1 MTLPPSPIYSRWMRT
16 QLHAAANLFIQSTLT
31 IVQEAMLASFKDA
44 GISAAP
50 KPKRG
55 RPVKTAPT
63 PTPKRRQRKPKDAK
77 PVSELGNKVL
87 SLLAAGEPRRAEDIK
102 GSIGIDAKELKPVLK
117 ALVSGHMLKTSGK
130 ARATTYALSGKANGA
145 AEAT

>member
-1 MTLPPSPIYSRWMRT
+1 MRT
-16 QLHAAANLFIQSTLT
+16 QLHAAANRFIQSTLT

-63 PTPKRRQRKPKDAK
+63 PTPKRRQPKDAK

-117 ALVSGHMLKTSGK
+117 ALVSGRMLRTSGK